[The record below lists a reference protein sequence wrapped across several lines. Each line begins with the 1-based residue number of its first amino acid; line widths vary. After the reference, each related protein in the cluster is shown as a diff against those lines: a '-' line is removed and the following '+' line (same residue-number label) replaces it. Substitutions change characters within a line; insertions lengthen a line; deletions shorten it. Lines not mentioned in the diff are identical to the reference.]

1 MQEQLQHTRQQWL
14 QAYYDG
20 DVLQLAQ
27 HEHPQF
33 QLHNRLSG
41 HIEGRE
47 RHEHI
52 ALAVAHQA
60 WKPAR
65 WHIACERFVFSDDG
79 LQCQVEALANAPA
92 VLIQE
97 FWVWEQHW
105 RIVQCV
111 LAPVPENSVITPTS
125 DHTGLTGRL

>member
-20 DVLQLAQ
+20 DVQQLAQ

-52 ALAVAHQA
+52 AFAVAHQA

-65 WHIACERFVFSDDG
+65 WHIAHERFAFSDDG
-79 LQCQVEALANAPA
+79 LQCQVTAKANTP
-92 VLIQE
+92 VVSIQE
-97 FWVWEQHW
+97 FWMWEQCW

-111 LAPVPENSVITPTS
+111 LAPAPENTVITPTS

>member
-52 ALAVAHQA
+52 AFAVAHQA

-79 LQCQVEALANAPA
+79 LQCQVESLATTPA

-97 FWVWEQHW
+97 FWVWEQDW

>member
-1 MQEQLQHTRQQWL
+1 MQEPLQHTRQQWL

-52 ALAVAHQA
+52 AFAVAHQA

-65 WHIACERFVFSDDG
+65 WHIAHERFAFSDDG
-79 LQCQVEALANAPA
+79 LQCQVTAKANTP
-92 VLIQE
+92 VVSIQE
-97 FWVWEQHW
+97 FWMWEQCW

-111 LAPVPENSVITPTS
+111 LAPAPENTVITPTS